1 MDNLIADVIGDIAL
15 VLILSSIFGWLARRC
30 GQPAVIGQIIAGI
43 ALGPSLLG
51 HLPGNLTTRFFPPT
65 VLPYLSVIA
74 QVAVAIFM
82 FGVGYELD
90 LRTFRNNYRPA
101 LLVAVSALLV
111 PMLLGAG
118 SVPLLKS
125 NYAGLGQAD
134 FSHSFIL
141 FMGVATSITAL
152 PVLAA
157 IMRERG
163 ISGTVAGATATMA
176 AGLMDVAAW
185 IVLAA
190 ALVGTT
196 DKPGRPWPIT
206 LLLIA
211 AFALV
216 MILGIRPAV
225 GWWIRR
231 PGAVLANQVPIALA
245 LTLASAWVTASLGLH
260 PVFGGLLA
268 GFAMP
273 RKDGN
278 PDPDILRAMDSASS
292 LLLPLFF
299 VVTGLSVNLG
309 ALDGSAVL
317 LIVVL
322 TAVAC
327 LGKIVPGYFGSRVG
341 GLDRKDSATMGAL
354 VNTRGLTE
362 LIALNLG
369 LDAGLITE
377 RLFTVLVA
385 MAVLTTLMTAP
396 MLTLIR
402 PRTAAVAARDPEQPA
417 PNPVPGEAPRPVPGD
432 GR

>member
-15 VLILSSIFGWLARRC
+15 VLVLSSIFGWIARRL
-30 GQPAVIGQIIAGI
+30 GQPAVIGQILAGI
-43 ALGPSLLG
+43 VLGPSVLG
-51 HLPGNLTTRFFPPT
+51 HLPGDLTSRFFPAT

-82 FGVGYELD
+82 FGVGYELHM
-90 LRTFRNNYRPA
+90 RSFRENYRPA
-101 LLVAVSALLV
+101 LLVAVGALLV
-111 PMLLGAG
+111 PMALGAG
-118 SVPLLKS
+118 SVPLLRS
-125 NYAGLGQAD
+125 SYARLGQSD

-141 FMGVATSITAL
+141 FMGIAVSITAL

-163 ISGTVAGATATMA
+163 ISGTVAGSTATMA
-176 AGLMDVAAW
+176 AGVMDVVAW

-196 DKPGRPWPIT
+196 AKPGRPWPVT
-206 LLLIA
+206 LLLISV
-211 AFALV
+211 FALV
-216 MILGIRPAV
+216 MLLGIRPAL
-225 GWWIRR
+225 GRWIRR
-231 PGAVLANQVPIALA
+231 PGSVLASQVPLALA
-245 LTLASAWVTASLGLH
+245 LTLFSAWVTASLGLH

-278 PDPDILRAMDSASS
+278 PDPDVLRALDSASS

-309 ALDGSAVL
+309 ALNGTAVL

-322 TAVAC
+322 TAIAC
-327 LGKIVPGYFGSRVG
+327 LGKIVPGYFGSRLG
-341 GLDRKDSATMGAL
+341 GQDRKDSATVAAL

-362 LIALNLG
+362 LIALNIG
-369 LDAGLITE
+369 LDAGLIND
-377 RLFTVLVA
+377 RLFTVLVS

-396 MLTLIR
+396 MLRLIH
-402 PRTAAVAARDPEQPA
+402 PRTA
-417 PNPVPGEAPRPVPGD
+417 PVSPSERVPSEPRPVPGD

>member
-15 VLILSSIFGWLARRC
+15 VLVLSSIFGAIARRC
-30 GQPAVIGQIIAGI
+30 GQPAVVGQILSGI
-43 ALGPSLLG
+43 ALGPSILG
-51 HLPGNLTTRFFPPT
+51 RLPGGLTARFFPVQ
-65 VLPYLSVIA
+65 VLPYLGVIA

-82 FGVGYELD
+82 FGVGYELTV
-90 LRTFRNNYRPA
+90 RSFRDNYRPA
-101 LLVAVSALLV
+101 VLVAIGALFV

-118 SVPLLKS
+118 TVPALRS
-125 NYAGLGQAD
+125 SYARLGQSN

-176 AGLMDVAAW
+176 AGIMDVIAW
-185 IVLAA
+185 TVFAA
-190 ALVGTT
+190 ALVGTAA
-196 DKPGRPWPIT
+196 KAGRPWPVT
-206 LLLIA
+206 LLLVSL
-211 AFALV
+211 FALV
-216 MILGIRPAV
+216 MLLAV
-225 GWWIRR
+225 RRVLGWWIRR
-231 PGAVLANQVPIALA
+231 PGSVLANQVPAALA

-278 PDPDILRAMDSASS
+278 PDPDVLRAMDSASS

-309 ALDGSAVL
+309 ALGGAAVL
-317 LIVVL
+317 LILVL
-322 TAVAC
+322 TAIAC
-327 LGKIVPGYFGSRVG
+327 LGKIVPGYIGSRLG
-341 GLDRKDSATMGAL
+341 GHDRKDSATMGAL

-362 LIALNLG
+362 LIALNIG
-369 LDAGLITE
+369 LDAGLISG
-377 RLFTVLVA
+377 RLFTVLVS

-396 MLTLIR
+396 MLSLIR
-402 PRTAAVAARDPEQPA
+402 PRTALSSPGQPEPSE
-417 PNPVPGEAPRPVPGD
+417 PRTVPGE